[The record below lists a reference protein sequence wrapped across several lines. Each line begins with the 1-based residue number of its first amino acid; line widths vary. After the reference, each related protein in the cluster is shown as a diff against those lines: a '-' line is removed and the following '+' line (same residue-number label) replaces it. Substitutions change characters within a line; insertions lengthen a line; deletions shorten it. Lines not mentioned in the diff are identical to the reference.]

1 MEIAKLILEP
11 AINNNI
17 NLYSRY
23 AQGPQ
28 TVTMSQLPSE
38 DGREFNALKTIKRT
52 NNEFDAPEFD
62 LELHDVDKETDHVEP
77 INWFGILV
85 PQSLR
90 TAQDRY
96 EKAIELVVESAN
108 VEQRLKKN
116 YQLIDKLKSIK
127 VEFENSEE

>member
-1 MEIAKLILEP
+1 MEIVKLMLES
-11 AINNNI
+11 AINDI

>member
-1 MEIAKLILEP
+1 MEIVKLMLEP